1 MSNLFDEVADMM
13 AASWTVGRHVKRE
26 VIMKAL
32 RAKYKTEDELRAAV
46 GAIQTGVKQTIEKIE
61 AEGGQVVGIA
71 QQIPKK
77 DMH

>member
-1 MSNLFDEVADMM
+1 MSDLFDEVADMM

-26 VIMKAL
+26 AIMTAL

-46 GAIQTGVKQTIEKIE
+46 NDASAKTAQAIEKIE

-71 QQIPKK
+71 QEIPKK